1 MKSLNNNN
9 NNPKIIVYSV
19 NTGGYDEL
27 RSPDVYDPNIRYIL
41 FTDNKYFKSDV
52 WEVNHIDFVDSK
64 LDNRRKA
71 RYIKINPHLVLPNH
85 DISIWVDHCYK
96 PRFNNAE
103 EFLKEIG
110 FFNNNIMSYKHDVR
124 QCIYSESEEVKKQRL
139 DYEDIV
145 NSQISRYRIEGFP
158 RNYGLFDSG
167 FTIRKY
173 NKVVNEFND
182 IWWSEVKNFSARDQL
197 SQVYSSWKSSVDI
210 KPIPVGSSI
219 YLNKYLN
226 PKIKHPRKW
235 LV

>member
-1 MKSLNNNN
+1 MDNLEYKK
-9 NNPKIIVYSV
+9 PKIIVYSV

-96 PRFNNAE
+96 PKFNNAE

-124 QCIYSESEEVKKQRL
+124 QCIYSESEEVKQQRL
-139 DYEDIV
+139 DYDDIV
-145 NSQISRYRIEGFP
+145 NSQMSRYRIEGFP

-197 SQVYSSWKSSVDI
+197 SQVYSSWKSCIEI
-210 KPIPVGSSI
+210 KPIPFGSSI
-219 YLNKYLN
+219 YSNKYLN
-226 PKIKHPRKW
+226 PKVKHPRKW

>member
-1 MKSLNNNN
+1 MDNLDYNK
-9 NNPKIIVYSV
+9 PKIIVYSV

-41 FTDNKYFKSDV
+41 FTDNKYFKSNI
-52 WEVNHIDFVDSK
+52 WEVNHVDFVDSK

-85 DISIWVDHCYK
+85 DISIWVDNCYK
-96 PRFNNAE
+96 PKFNNAE

-124 QCIYSESEEVKKQRL
+124 QCIYSESEEVKLQRL
-139 DYEDIV
+139 DYEEIV
-145 NSQISRYRIEGFP
+145 NSQMSRYRIEGFP

-167 FTIRKY
+167 FTIRKN
-173 NKVVNEFND
+173 NKEVNEFND

-197 SQVYSSWKSSVDI
+197 SQVYSSWKSGIEI
-210 KPIPVGSSI
+210 KRILIGSSI
-219 YLNKYLN
+219 YSNKYLN
-226 PKIKHPRKW
+226 PKVKHPIKW

>member
-1 MKSLNNNN
+1 MDNLEYKK
-9 NNPKIIVYSV
+9 PKIIVYSV

-124 QCIYSESEEVKKQRL
+124 QCIYSESEEVKQQRL
-139 DYEDIV
+139 DYDDIV
-145 NSQISRYRIEGFP
+145 NSQMSRYRIEGFP

-182 IWWSEVKNFSARDQL
+182 IWWSEVNNFSARDQL
-197 SQVYSSWKSSVDI
+197 SQVYSSWKTDI
-210 KPIPVGSSI
+210 KIEPISIGTSI
-219 YLNKYLN
+219 YINKYLN
-226 PKIKHPRKW
+226 PKIKHPKKW
-235 LV
+235 LIL

>member
-1 MKSLNNNN
+1 MDNLEYNK
-9 NNPKIIVYSV
+9 PKIIVYSV

-52 WEVNHIDFVDSK
+52 WEVNHIDFVDSN

-96 PRFNNAE
+96 PRFNNSE

-124 QCIYSESEEVKKQRL
+124 QCIYSESEEVKQQRL
-139 DYEDIV
+139 DYDDIV
-145 NSQISRYRIEGFP
+145 NSQMSKYRIEGFP

-197 SQVYSSWKSSVDI
+197 SQVYSSWKSGVDI

-219 YLNKYLN
+219 YSNKYLN
-226 PKIKHPRKW
+226 PKVKHPRKW

>member
-1 MKSLNNNN
+1 MDSLEYKK
-9 NNPKIIVYSV
+9 PKIIVYSV

-71 RYIKINPHLVLPNH
+71 RYIKINPHLILPNH

-124 QCIYSESEEVKKQRL
+124 QCIYSESEEVKQQRL
-139 DYEDIV
+139 DYDDIV
-145 NSQISRYRIEGFP
+145 NSQMSRYRIEGFP

-167 FTIRKY
+167 FTIRK
-173 NKVVNEFND
+173 NNEKVNEFND
-182 IWWSEVKNFSARDQL
+182 IWWNEVNNFSARDQL
-197 SQVYSSWKSSVDI
+197 SQVYSSWKTDI
-210 KPIPVGSSI
+210 KIEPISIGTSI
-219 YLNKYLN
+219 YINKYLN
-226 PKIKHPRKW
+226 PKIKHPKKW
-235 LV
+235 LIL

>member
-1 MKSLNNNN
+1 MDNLEYKK
-9 NNPKIIVYSV
+9 PKIIVYSV

-52 WEVNHIDFVDSK
+52 WEVNHVDFVDSK

-124 QCIYSESEEVKKQRL
+124 QCIYSESEEVKQQRL
-139 DYEDIV
+139 DYDDIV
-145 NSQISRYRIEGFP
+145 NSQMSRYRIEGFP

-197 SQVYSSWKSSVDI
+197 SQVYSSWKSGIDI
-210 KPIPVGSSI
+210 NPIPVGSSI
-219 YLNKYLN
+219 YSNKYLN
-226 PKIKHPRKW
+226 PKVKHPRKW

>member
-1 MKSLNNNN
+1 MDNLEYKK
-9 NNPKIIVYSV
+9 PKIIVYSV

-41 FTDNKYFKSDV
+41 FTDNKYFKSSV

-64 LDNRRKA
+64 LDNRKKA

-124 QCIYSESEEVKKQRL
+124 QCIYSESEEVKQQRL
-139 DYEDIV
+139 DYDDIV
-145 NSQISRYRIEGFP
+145 NSQMSRYRIEGFP

-167 FTIRKY
+167 FTIRK
-173 NKVVNEFND
+173 NNEKVNEFND
-182 IWWSEVKNFSARDQL
+182 IWWNEVNNFSARDQL
-197 SQVYSSWKSSVDI
+197 SQVYSSWKTDI
-210 KPIPVGSSI
+210 KIEPISIGTSI
-219 YLNKYLN
+219 YINKYLN
-226 PKIKHPRKW
+226 PKIKHPKKW
-235 LV
+235 LIL

>member
-1 MKSLNNNN
+1 MDNLEYKK
-9 NNPKIIVYSV
+9 PKIIVYSV

-41 FTDNKYFKSDV
+41 FTDNKYFKSSV

-64 LDNRRKA
+64 LDNRKKA

-124 QCIYSESEEVKKQRL
+124 QCIYSESEEVKQQRL
-139 DYEDIV
+139 DYDDIV
-145 NSQISRYRIEGFP
+145 NSQMSRYRIEGFP

-167 FTIRKY
+167 FTIRK
-173 NKVVNEFND
+173 NNEKVNEFND
-182 IWWSEVKNFSARDQL
+182 IWWSEVNNFSARDQL
-197 SQVYSSWKSSVDI
+197 SQVYSSWKTDI
-210 KPIPVGSSI
+210 KIEPISIGTSI
-219 YLNKYLN
+219 YINKYLN
-226 PKIKHPRKW
+226 PKIKHPKKW
-235 LV
+235 LIL